1 MSLLKSPCLYLF
13 LEKVI
18 VFLGSLPFK
27 FFLGEIIAIIFF
39 SFPSCNL
46 PFLSTLPLWETKQN
60 LLISCKTHFKDL
72 TRFSKYFLAFL
83 KRENPGRLRHLRN
96 IQILLYS
103 VLFFS
108 YKGKLLRKGMLQKG
122 HKKYEY
128 TPLPRPPS
136 FLKKA
141 CFLRAFLKKNIFFE
155 RLSCFRLKKYVY
167 DPKQVASLP
176 ALPPQAFLFIA

>member
-96 IQILLYS
+96 LLILLYS

-108 YKGKLLRKGMLQKG
+108 YKGKLLRKGKLQKG
-122 HKKYEY
+122 HKKYIFY
-128 TPLPRPPS
+128 TPTSTSKKLVFCMLS
-136 FLKKA
+136 FGKII
-141 CFLRAFLKKNIFFE
+141 IFR
-155 RLSCFRLKKYVY
+155 RLSCFSIDLV
-167 DPKQVASLP
+167 
-176 ALPPQAFLFIA
+176 LPPQACLLLAYPSQACFW

>member
-1 MSLLKSPCLYLF
+1 
-13 LEKVI
+13 
-18 VFLGSLPFK
+18 
-27 FFLGEIIAIIFF
+27 
-39 SFPSCNL
+39 
-46 PFLSTLPLWETKQN
+46 
-60 LLISCKTHFKDL
+60 
-72 TRFSKYFLAFL
+72 
-83 KRENPGRLRHLRN
+83 
-96 IQILLYS
+96 
-103 VLFFS
+103 
-108 YKGKLLRKGMLQKG
+108 MLQKG

-176 ALPPQAFLFIA
+176 ALPPQAFLFIAQPLQACFWHAFLCKNIFCRPSCFRIKDYVNKLKQVANLSEPKFATGPTPPQQACLFLTQPLQACIWHTFLCKYILFWRLSCFR